1 MPAWN
6 GLAGSAKGGNR
17 MFAGPVFLAL
27 MTVILV
33 IEVKIVIK
41 IIFKRLGDGPIR
53 SQTGPPSVKS
63 GLHVRTA
70 QSPVVDAARHH
81 WRPNIL
87 GEAAGSG
94 LTDIWRNNQMFIQ
107 LR

>member
-41 IIFKRLGDGPIR
+41 IIFKRR
-53 SQTGPPSVKS
+53 
-63 GLHVRTA
+63 
-70 QSPVVDAARHH
+70 
-81 WRPNIL
+81 
-87 GEAAGSG
+87 
-94 LTDIWRNNQMFIQ
+94 
-107 LR
+107 